1 MKRKKYRDFSNEN
14 RKMQTFASRSPV
26 LQNPNDMDPVNV
38 PCRTVKTK

>member
-1 MKRKKYRDFSNEN
+1 MKWKNHGDFSDEN
-14 RKMQTFASRSPV
+14 RNMHTFASRSPV